1 MCDTRPHQPHGVV
14 IVAVSPI
21 AVRGGE
27 GVGGNLDQDDLDAI
41 GSISA
46 ARGVTRQ
53 VNENARSPAD
63 MIGKLTL
70 DRTSSSATELGD
82 MRAARLGPRGRPT
95 SGSA

>member
-1 MCDTRPHQPHGVV
+1 
-14 IVAVSPI
+14 VAVSPI

-46 ARGVTRQ
+46 ARTVTRQ

-63 MIGKLTL
+63 T
-70 DRTSSSATELGD
+70 LGD
-82 MRAARLGPRGRPT
+82 LGAARAAVPCPERVVRRAVRGIP
-95 SGSA
+95 S